1 MEATMASAKTNDT
14 VRIHYTGTLTD
25 GTVFDSSNDREPFE
39 FIIGQGM
46 VIPGFENAVI
56 GMSEG
61 DEKTVSIPAE
71 DAYGHYQDE
80 LVAVVARSQVPTE
93 IELDIGTILQVRSP
107 EGGIAR
113 VVVKKITESE
123 VTLDLNHPLAGQDLT
138 FELKLIK
145 IL

>member
-1 MEATMASAKTNDT
+1 MASAKTNDT

-46 VIPGFENAVI
+46 VIPGFESAVI

-71 DAYGHYQDE
+71 DAYGRYQDE

-138 FELKLIK
+138 FELKLVK

>member
-1 MEATMASAKTNDT
+1 MASAKTNDT

>member
-1 MEATMASAKTNDT
+1 MASAKTNDT

-71 DAYGHYQDE
+71 DAYGRYQDE

-138 FELKLIK
+138 FELKLVK

>member
-1 MEATMASAKTNDT
+1 MASAKTNDT

-138 FELKLIK
+138 FELKLVK

>member
-1 MEATMASAKTNDT
+1 MASAKTNDT

-61 DEKTVSIPAE
+61 DEKTVSISAE
-71 DAYGHYQDE
+71 DAYGRYQDE

-138 FELKLIK
+138 FELKLVK

>member
-1 MEATMASAKTNDT
+1 MASAKTNDT

-80 LVAVVARSQVPTE
+80 LIAVVARSQVPTE

-123 VTLDLNHPLAGQDLT
+123 VTLDLNHPLAGQELI
-138 FELKLIK
+138 FELELIE